1 VLPAWGS
8 QIPVDRHFSW
18 WSLLTFLHSFR
29 VANIGVIGVQPEFAV
44 HSSLAEEIPTPFE
57 GDLEFLDVPMSYRFQ
72 VVLLGQFYQ
81 RGFFGAMLPNV
92 IENSPIF
99 DGGPSLAV
107 TFRGFTRMYSLT
119 GRNVARPDLGR
130 PGK

>member
-1 VLPAWGS
+1 M
-8 QIPVDRHFSW
+8 
-18 WSLLTFLHSFR
+18 
-29 VANIGVIGVQPEFAV
+29 